1 MRKFILAAL
10 LTGFAPPASA
20 DFSQPLTLTGV
31 DVGDSGVLYL
41 RFAEQTPCGSYFAY
55 VPQSA
60 PYYESALAMAIAA
73 YSSGKKVVVLI
84 PTCQGT
90 NPAEAKRLILGATF
104 N

>member
-1 MRKFILAAL
+1 MRKFLLVAL
-10 LTGFAPPASA
+10 LAGFSQSASA
-20 DFSQPLTLTGV
+20 SFSQPLTIVGV

-60 PYYESALAMAIAA
+60 PYYESALAIAIAA
-73 YSSGKKVVVLI
+73 YSSGKKVAVSI
-84 PTCQGT
+84 PTCDGA